1 MPAFFGHLYISN
13 MQTGAIRSY
22 GLFGETANLPDP
34 MHIETI
40 AARSALHD
48 WELAPHRHARLH
60 QLLLLR
66 SGGGM
71 LHLEGHA
78 LPLAA
83 MSLVN
88 VPPGAVHAFAFE
100 QGTQGWVAT
109 LADDLVEQLLAPRG
123 DERRRLAE
131 GGVYAADMSLAT
143 LMSRIATEFERA
155 APSRA
160 LVLQGLSAALLGLAA
175 RAAAQAAQPAREAP
189 GSALLRRFEA
199 QIDAHLLEHWSVDR
213 HARALAVTPTHLS
226 RVLRAAT
233 GQPASRLIEARLMRE
248 ARRQLAYT
256 SLPVT
261 TIAYSLGFADPA
273 YFSRV
278 FSRVEGLSPRAFRER
293 LLAGPTATAE
303 ARPRPRARRG

>member
-1 MPAFFGHLYISN
+1 MHGP
-13 MQTGAIRSY
+13 TIRSY

-34 MHIETI
+34 LHIETI

-48 WELAPHRHARLH
+48 WELAPHRHVRLH

-66 SGGGM
+66 SGGGW
-71 LHLEGHA
+71 LHLEGEA
-78 LPLAA
+78 MPLAP

-100 QGTQGWVAT
+100 RGTQGWVAT
-109 LADDLVEQLLAPRG
+109 LADDLVEQLLSPAG
-123 DERRRLAE
+123 DEHRALAR
-131 GGVYAADMSLAT
+131 GGVFAADDT
-143 LMSRIATEFERA
+143 LPLLMAQITTEFEGTA
-155 APSRA
+155 ASRA
-160 LVLQGLSAALLGLAA
+160 LLLQGLSAVLLGLAA
-175 RAAAQAAQPAREAP
+175 RAAQRAAPPQRDSP

-199 QIDAHLLEHWSVDR
+199 EVDCHLLSHRSVAA
-213 HARALAVTPTHLS
+213 HARALAVSPTHLS
-226 RVLRAAT
+226 RVVRAAT

-261 TIAYSLGFADPA
+261 TIAYTLGFADPA

-278 FSRVEGLSPRAFRER
+278 FRRVEGLSPRAFRER
-293 LLAGPTATAE
+293 LVRGH
-303 ARPRPRARRG
+303 AR

>member
-1 MPAFFGHLYISN
+1 MHGK
-13 MQTGAIRSY
+13 GIRSY

-34 MHIETI
+34 LHIETI

-48 WELAPHRHARLH
+48 WELAPHRHVRLH

-66 SGGGM
+66 SGSGT
-71 LHLEGHA
+71 LHLEGRA

-88 VPPGAVHAFAFE
+88 VPPGAVHAFAF
-100 QGTQGWVAT
+100 QRGTQGWVAT
-109 LADDLVEQLLAPRG
+109 LADDLVEQLLPPAG
-123 DERRRLAE
+123 EERRALAQ
-131 GGVYAADMSLAT
+131 GGVFTAEQPLVSLLAQIAA
-143 LMSRIATEFERA
+143 EFEGS

-160 LVLQGLSAALLGLAA
+160 LLLQGLCAVLLGLAA
-175 RAAAQAAQPAREAP
+175 RAAARAAPVERDSP
-189 GSALLRRFEA
+189 GSALLRRFETLV
-199 QIDAHLLEHWSVDR
+199 DARLLQQPSVADC
-213 HARALAVTPTHLS
+213 ARALAVTPTHLS

-256 SLPVT
+256 SLPVS
-261 TIAYSLGFADPA
+261 TIAYTLGFADPA

-278 FSRVEGLSPRAFRER
+278 FSRVEGLAPRAFRER
-293 LLAGPTATAE
+293 LVRGH
-303 ARPRPRARRG
+303 PR

>member
-1 MPAFFGHLYISN
+1 MAGSAYHLYISN
-13 MQTGAIRSY
+13 MRSAAIRTY

-48 WELAPHRHARLH
+48 WELAPHRHVRLH

-66 SGGGM
+66 SGSAS
-71 LHLEGHA
+71 LHLEGQA
-78 LPLAA
+78 LPLAS

-100 QGTQGWVAT
+100 RGTQGWVAT
-109 LADDLVEQLLAPRG
+109 LADDLFAQLLPPAG
-123 DERRRLAE
+123 AERQALAE
-131 GGVYAADMSLAT
+131 AGVFDADPALTLLMTQVLA
-143 LMSRIATEFERA
+143 EFEGR
-155 APSRA
+155 APSRP
-160 LVLQGLSAALLGLAA
+160 LVLQGLCAALLGLAA
-175 RAAAQAAQPAREAP
+175 RAAARAAPPQRDAP

-199 QIDAHLLEHWSVDR
+199 QVDRHLLEHRTVAA

-256 SLPVT
+256 SLPVS
-261 TIAYSLGFADPA
+261 TIAYTLGFGDPA

-293 LLAGPTATAE
+293 LVSGATPHN
-303 ARPRPRARRG
+303 AR

>member
-1 MPAFFGHLYISN
+1 
-13 MQTGAIRSY
+13 MQSGPIRSY
-22 GLFGETANLPDP
+22 GLFGESANLPDP

-66 SGGGM
+66 SGGGT
-71 LHLEGHA
+71 LHLEGRA
-78 LPLAA
+78 QPLPA

-88 VPPGAVHAFAFE
+88 VPPGAVHAFAFH

-109 LADDLVEQLLAPRG
+109 LADDLVEQLLVAG
-123 DERRRLAE
+123 SEERRRLAE
-131 GGVYAADMSLAT
+131 GGVYGAEPAVAT
-143 LMSRIATEFERA
+143 LMARMAEEFDQA
-155 APSRA
+155 APSRS
-160 LVLQGLSAALLGLAA
+160 LVLRGLSAVLLGLAA
-175 RAAAQAAQPAREAP
+175 RAATRAAPPAREAP

-199 QIDAHLLEHWSVDR
+199 QVDKRLLEHWSVDR
-213 HARALAVTPTHLS
+213 HARALAVSPTHLS

-293 LLAGPTATAE
+293 LLAGPGVAGSP
-303 ARPRPRARRG
+303 PRRGAARRT

>member
-1 MPAFFGHLYISN
+1 MRS
-13 MQTGAIRSY
+13 TAIRTY

-40 AARSALHD
+40 ATRSALHD
-48 WELAPHRHARLH
+48 WELAPHRHVRLH

-66 SGGGM
+66 SGSGT
-71 LHLEGHA
+71 LHLEGQA

-100 QGTQGWVAT
+100 RGTQGWVAT
-109 LADDLVEQLLAPRG
+109 LADDLIEQLLAPAAE
-123 DERRRLAE
+123 ERRALTA
-131 GGVYAADMSLAT
+131 GGVFAAEPAQVA
-143 LMSRIATEFERA
+143 LMAQIATEFEAA

-160 LVLQGLSAALLGLAA
+160 LVLQGLCAVLLGLAA
-175 RAAAQAAQPAREAP
+175 RAAIRAAPQARDAP
-189 GSALLRRFEA
+189 GSALLRRFE
-199 QIDAHLLEHWSVDR
+199 QWVDSR
-213 HARALAVTPTHLS
+213 LQQQPTVADCARALAVTPTHLS

-256 SLPVT
+256 SLPVS
-261 TIAYSLGFADPA
+261 TIAYTLGFGDPA

-293 LLAGPTATAE
+293 LVAG
-303 ARPRPRARRG
+303 RRR

>member
-1 MPAFFGHLYISN
+1 MAESACHLYISN
-13 MQTGAIRSY
+13 MRSPAIRTY

-48 WELAPHRHARLH
+48 WELAPHRHVRLH
-60 QLLLLR
+60 QLLLLC
-66 SGGGM
+66 SGSGS
-71 LHLEGHA
+71 LHLEGQA
-78 LPLAA
+78 LALAP

-100 QGTQGWVAT
+100 RGTQGWVLT
-109 LADDLVEQLLAPRG
+109 LADDLIEQLLSPAG
-123 DERRRLAE
+123 EERQVLARSGVFAADPGLDPLMARILAE
-131 GGVYAADMSLAT
+131 
-143 LMSRIATEFERA
+143 FEGA

-160 LVLQGLSAALLGLAA
+160 LVLLGLCAVLLGLAA
-175 RAAAQAAQPAREAP
+175 RAAARAAPPQRDSP

-199 QIDAHLLEHWSVDR
+199 LVDR
-213 HARALAVTPTHLS
+213 HLMEHRTVAEHARDLAVTPTHLS

-256 SLPVT
+256 SLPVS
-261 TIAYSLGFADPA
+261 TIAYTLGFADPA

-293 LLAGPTATAE
+293 LVGGPAP
-303 ARPRPRARRG
+303 PRSGQSR

>member
-1 MPAFFGHLYISN
+1 MRS
-13 MQTGAIRSY
+13 TAIRTY

-48 WELAPHRHARLH
+48 WELAPHRHVRLH

-66 SGGGM
+66 SGSGT
-71 LHLEGHA
+71 LHLEGQA

-100 QGTQGWVAT
+100 RGTQGWVAT
-109 LADDLVEQLLAPRG
+109 LADDLVEQLLNPAG
-123 DERRRLAE
+123 EERRVLAA
-131 GGVYAADMSLAT
+131 GGVFAADPAQVA
-143 LMSRIATEFERA
+143 LMVQIATEFEAA

-160 LVLQGLSAALLGLAA
+160 LVLQGLCAVLLGLAA
-175 RAAAQAAQPAREAP
+175 RAAAHAAPPPRDAP
-189 GSALLRRFEA
+189 GSALLRRFETWV
-199 QIDAHLLEHWSVDR
+199 DTRLLEHPTVADCA
-213 HARALAVTPTHLS
+213 HALAVTPTHLS

-233 GQPASRLIEARLMRE
+233 GQPASRLIDARLMRE

-256 SLPVT
+256 SLPVS
-261 TIAYSLGFADPA
+261 TIAYTLGFADPA

-278 FSRVEGLSPRAFRER
+278 FGRVEGMSPRAFRER
-293 LLAGPTATAE
+293 LTAGAAPHN
-303 ARPRPRARRG
+303 AR

>member
-1 MPAFFGHLYISN
+1 MHG
-13 MQTGAIRSY
+13 TTIRSY
-22 GLFGETANLPDP
+22 ALFGETANLPDP
-34 MHIETI
+34 LHIETI

-48 WELAPHRHARLH
+48 WELAPHRHVRLH

-66 SGGGM
+66 SGGGT

-78 LPLAA
+78 APLAA

-100 QGTQGWVAT
+100 RGTQGWVAT
-109 LADDLVEQLLAPRG
+109 LTDDLVEQLLRPA
-123 DERRRLAE
+123 DAERQALAKAGPFDADAALVALMTQMLAE
-131 GGVYAADMSLAT
+131 
-143 LMSRIATEFERA
+143 FEGT

-160 LVLQGLSAALLGLAA
+160 LVLQGLCTVLLGLAA
-175 RAAAQAAQPAREAP
+175 RAAARATPPPRDAP

-199 QIDAHLLEHWSVDR
+199 QVERHLLEHRTVAE

-226 RVLRAAT
+226 RVLRAT
-233 GQPASRLIEARLMRE
+233 SGQPASRLIELRLMRE

-256 SLPVT
+256 SLPVS
-261 TIAYSLGFADPA
+261 TIAYTLGFADPA

-278 FSRVEGLSPRAFRER
+278 FSRVEGLSPRAVRER
-293 LLAGPTATAE
+293 LVAAAAPHNAPHRT
-303 ARPRPRARRG
+303 

>member
-1 MPAFFGHLYISN
+1 MAGFVRHLYISN
-13 MQTGAIRSY
+13 MRSPAISTY

-60 QLLLLR
+60 QLLLLG
-66 SGGGM
+66 SGSGS
-71 LHLEGHA
+71 LHLEGQV
-78 LPLAA
+78 LPLAS

-100 QGTQGWVAT
+100 RGTQGWVAT
-109 LADDLVEQLLAPRG
+109 LADDLVEQQLNPAG
-123 DERRRLAE
+123 KERRALAT
-131 GGVYAADMSLAT
+131 GVVCAAEPGLAT
-143 LMSRIATEFERA
+143 LMMQILAEFEGTA
-155 APSRA
+155 LSRA
-160 LVLQGLSAALLGLAA
+160 LVLRGLCTVLLGLAA
-175 RAAAQAAQPAREAP
+175 RTAARAAPPPRDAP
-189 GSALLRRFEA
+189 GSALRRRFEA
-199 QIDAHLLEHWSVDR
+199 WVDARLIEHPTVADC
-213 HARALAVTPTHLS
+213 ARALAVTPTHLS

-256 SLPVT
+256 SLPVS
-261 TIAYSLGFADPA
+261 TIAYTLGFADPA

-293 LLAGPTATAE
+293 LVAGATPHN
-303 ARPRPRARRG
+303 AR

>member
-1 MPAFFGHLYISN
+1 MAASFDHLYISN
-13 MQTGAIRSY
+13 MHGTGIRSY

-34 MHIETI
+34 LHIETI

-48 WELAPHRHARLH
+48 WELAPHRHVRLH

-66 SGGGM
+66 SGSGT
-71 LHLEGHA
+71 LHLEGEA

-100 QGTQGWVAT
+100 RGTQGWVAT
-109 LADDLVEQLLAPRG
+109 LADDLIEQLLPPAG
-123 DERRRLAE
+123 EERRALSQ
-131 GGVYAADMSLAT
+131 GGVYAADEALPL
-143 LMSRIATEFERA
+143 LMAQIAAEFGAA

-160 LVLQGLSAALLGLAA
+160 LALQGLCTVLLAEAA
-175 RAAAQAAQPAREAP
+175 RAVARAAPPPRDAP

-199 QIDAHLLEHWSVDR
+199 LVDARLLDHPSVADC
-213 HARALAVTPTHLS
+213 ARALAVTPTHLS
-226 RVLRAAT
+226 RVLRAAA

-256 SLPVT
+256 SLPVS
-261 TIAYSLGFADPA
+261 TIAYTLGFADPA
-273 YFSRV
+273 YFSRA

-293 LLAGPTATAE
+293 LVRGH
-303 ARPRPRARRG
+303 PR

>member
-1 MPAFFGHLYISN
+1 MHGS
-13 MQTGAIRSY
+13 GIRSY

-34 MHIETI
+34 LHIETI

-48 WELAPHRHARLH
+48 WELAPHRHVRLH
-60 QLLLLR
+60 QLLLLQR
-66 SGGGM
+66 GSGT
-71 LHLEGHA
+71 LHLEGGA
-78 LPLAA
+78 LPLQA

-88 VPPGAVHAFAFE
+88 VPPGAVHAFAF
-100 QGTQGWVAT
+100 QRGTQGWVAT
-109 LADDLVEQLLAPRG
+109 LADDLVEQLLPPAG
-123 DERRRLAE
+123 EERRALSE
-131 GGVYAADMSLAT
+131 GGVFTADGALVPLMAQIAA
-143 LMSRIATEFERA
+143 EFDAA

-160 LVLQGLSAALLGLAA
+160 LALQGLCTVLLAQAA
-175 RAAAQAAQPAREAP
+175 RAVARAAPPPRDAP
-189 GSALLRRFEA
+189 GSALQRRFELLV
-199 QIDAHLLEHWSVDR
+199 DSRLLEHPSVADC
-213 HARALAVTPTHLS
+213 ARALAVTPTHLS

-261 TIAYSLGFADPA
+261 TIAYALGFADPA

-293 LLAGPTATAE
+293 LVRG
-303 ARPRPRARRG
+303 RPR

>member
-1 MPAFFGHLYISN
+1 MAGCGQHLYISN
-13 MQTGAIRSY
+13 MRSASIRSY

-48 WELAPHRHARLH
+48 WELAPHRHVRLH

-66 SGGGM
+66 SGSGSA
-71 LHLEGHA
+71 HLEGQA

-83 MSLVN
+83 MSLVS

-100 QGTQGWVAT
+100 RGTQGWVAT
-109 LADDLVEQLLAPRG
+109 LADDLVEQLLPRSGEERQALAAAGVFAADAALAPLMAQI
-123 DERRRLAE
+123 LAE
-131 GGVYAADMSLAT
+131 
-143 LMSRIATEFERA
+143 FEGT

-160 LVLQGLSAALLGLAA
+160 LVLQGLCAVLLGLAA
-175 RAAAQAAQPAREAP
+175 RAAARAAPPPRDAP

-199 QIDAHLLEHWSVDR
+199 LVDARLLEHPSVADC
-213 HARALAVTPTHLS
+213 ARALALTPTHLS

-256 SLPVT
+256 SLPVS
-261 TIAYSLGFADPA
+261 TIAYTLGYADPA
-273 YFSRV
+273 HFSRV

-293 LLAGPTATAE
+293 LV
-303 ARPRPRARRG
+303 RRHSR

>member
-1 MPAFFGHLYISN
+1 MHGS
-13 MQTGAIRSY
+13 GIRSY

-34 MHIETI
+34 LHIETI

-48 WELAPHRHARLH
+48 WELAPHRHVRLH
-60 QLLLLR
+60 QLLLLQR
-66 SGGGM
+66 GSGT
-71 LHLEGHA
+71 LHLEGGA
-78 LPLAA
+78 LPLQA

-88 VPPGAVHAFAFE
+88 VPPGAVHAFAF
-100 QGTQGWVAT
+100 QRGTQGWVAT
-109 LADDLVEQLLAPRG
+109 LADDLVEQLLPPAG
-123 DERRRLAE
+123 EERRALSE
-131 GGVYAADMSLAT
+131 GGVFTADGALVPLMAQIAA
-143 LMSRIATEFERA
+143 EFDAA

-160 LVLQGLSAALLGLAA
+160 LALQGLCTVLLAQAA
-175 RAAAQAAQPAREAP
+175 RAVARAAPPPRDAP
-189 GSALLRRFEA
+189 GSALLRRFELLV
-199 QIDAHLLEHWSVDR
+199 DSRLLEHPSVADC
-213 HARALAVTPTHLS
+213 ARALAVTPTHLS

-261 TIAYSLGFADPA
+261 TIAYALGFADPA

-293 LLAGPTATAE
+293 LVRG
-303 ARPRPRARRG
+303 RPR

>member
-1 MPAFFGHLYISN
+1 MAGSGGHLYISN
-13 MQTGAIRSY
+13 MRSAAIRTY

-48 WELAPHRHARLH
+48 WELAPHRHVRLH
-60 QLLLLR
+60 QLLLLH
-66 SGGGM
+66 SGSGR

-78 LPLAA
+78 LPLAP

-100 QGTQGWVAT
+100 RGTQGWVAT
-109 LADDLVEQLLAPRG
+109 LADDLCEQLLSPAG
-123 DERRRLAE
+123 EERRALAS
-131 GGVYAADMSLAT
+131 GGVYVAEPGLSALMAQILA
-143 LMSRIATEFERA
+143 EFEGT

-160 LVLQGLSAALLGLAA
+160 LVLQGLCAVLLGLSARTAA
-175 RAAAQAAQPAREAP
+175 RAAPPPRDAP
-189 GSALLRRFEA
+189 GSALLRRF
-199 QIDAHLLEHWSVDR
+199 DACVDVQLLEHPTVADCA
-213 HARALAVTPTHLS
+213 HALAVTPTHLS

-256 SLPVT
+256 SLPVS
-261 TIAYSLGFADPA
+261 TIAYTLGFGDPA

-293 LLAGPTATAE
+293 LVAGATADNG
-303 ARPRPRARRG
+303 R

>member
-1 MPAFFGHLYISN
+1 MRAAS
-13 MQTGAIRSY
+13 IRSY
-22 GLFGETANLPDP
+22 GLFGESANLPDP
-34 MHIETI
+34 LHIETI
-40 AARSALHD
+40 AARSSLHD

-66 SGGGM
+66 AGSGT
-71 LHLEGHA
+71 LHLEGGA

-100 QGTQGWVAT
+100 RGTQGWVAT
-109 LADDLVEQLLAPRG
+109 LADDLIEQLLGAAA
-123 DERRRLAE
+123 DERRGLAE
-131 GGVYAADMSLAT
+131 AGVLAADAGT
-143 LMSRIATEFERA
+143 AALMAQMAAEFDGR

-160 LVLQGLSAALLGLAA
+160 LVLRGLSAVLLGQAA
-175 RAAAQAAQPAREAP
+175 RAAARAAPAQRDSP

-199 QIDAHLLEHWSVDR
+199 LVDTKLLQHRSVADC
-213 HARALAVTPTHLS
+213 ARALAVTPTHLS

-256 SLPVT
+256 SLQVSS
-261 TIAYSLGFADPA
+261 IAYTLGFADPA
-273 YFSRV
+273 HFSRV

-293 LLAGPTATAE
+293 LVAG
-303 ARPRPRARRG
+303 R

>member
-1 MPAFFGHLYISN
+1 MI
-13 MQTGAIRSY
+13 AIRLY

-60 QLLLLR
+60 QLLLLK
-66 SGGGM
+66 SGGGK

-78 LPLAA
+78 HQLAA

-100 QGTQGWVAT
+100 RGTQGWVAT
-109 LADDLVEQLLAPRG
+109 LADDLIEQLLAPGG
-123 DERRRLAE
+123 DERRALAQAGLHQADE
-131 GGVYAADMSLAT
+131 ALAA
-143 LMSRIATEFERA
+143 LMAQIAAEFDAA

-160 LVLQGLSAALLGLAA
+160 LVMRGQCAVLLGLAS
-175 RAAAQAAQPAREAP
+175 RAAARDAPPERDSP
-189 GSALLRRFEA
+189 GSALLRRFEL
-199 QIDAHLLEHWSVDR
+199 QVDAHLLEHWSVDR

-233 GQPASRLIEARLMRE
+233 GRSASRLIEARLMRE

-256 SLPVT
+256 SLPVA
-261 TIAYSLGFADPA
+261 TIAYTLGFADPA

-293 LLAGPTATAE
+293 LVAGPPAAG
-303 ARPRPRARRG
+303 R

>member
-1 MPAFFGHLYISN
+1 MRSPS
-13 MQTGAIRSY
+13 IRSY

-34 MHIETI
+34 LHIETI

-48 WELAPHRHARLH
+48 WELAPHRHVRLH
-60 QLLLLR
+60 QLLLLHR
-66 SGGGM
+66 GSGT
-71 LHLEGHA
+71 LHLEGEA
-78 LPLAA
+78 LPLAS

-100 QGTQGWVAT
+100 RGTQGWVAT
-109 LADDLVEQLLAPRG
+109 LADDLTQQLLPPAG
-123 DERRRLAE
+123 EERRALSQ
-131 GGVYAADMSLAT
+131 GGVYEAGEALPPLMAQIAA
-143 LMSRIATEFERA
+143 EFDAA

-160 LVLQGLSAALLGLAA
+160 LALQGLCTLLLAQAA
-175 RAAAQAAQPAREAP
+175 RAVARAAPPPRDAP

-199 QIDAHLLEHWSVDR
+199 LVDARLLDHPSVADC
-213 HARALAVTPTHLS
+213 ARALAVTPTHLS

-233 GQPASRLIEARLMRE
+233 GQPASRLIEARRMRE

-261 TIAYSLGFADPA
+261 TIAYTLGFADPA

-293 LLAGPTATAE
+293 LVRGH
-303 ARPRPRARRG
+303 PR